1 MSDRNTQHYFFEAV
15 FRKLNE
21 AGLRYVV
28 LHSWQSLP
36 DVATSDVDMLIDEGD
51 KLRLEP
57 LLKRVARETGWRY
70 VNKLW
75 YDVPWCFYF
84 VFVSPKGEESVAL
97 DFISDPNGIGEYRIK
112 NEQILSNREF
122 DGFLWHLTTESEL
135 AYKLAKRLVKGVFK
149 EEDFEFVRSYYA
161 QSDKK
166 VLKIRMSEL
175 MSESVVSWLMSLMG
189 RDDVNRE
196 DFEGFM
202 RSMSPAFKFFGRRWR
217 ISFNPKWWLLQVK
230 RIVHRM
236 KYPTGYV
243 LYVSDEDAV
252 AEFPKFV
259 FRRKKILPVLE
270 LTKSREERALSS
282 STLLLVVNPEAKKS
296 ISNVEARDN
305 VLEVMSRRWA

>member
-1 MSDRNTQHYFFEAV
+1 MAENTQEFFLRAV
-15 FRKLNE
+15 FSALDE
-21 AGLRYVV
+21 ECVCYAV
-28 LHSWQSLP
+28 LHSWQALP
-36 DVATSDVDMLIDEGD
+36 RVAVSDIDMIVDKND
-51 KLRLEP
+51 KNRLEHI
-57 LLKRVARETGWRY
+57 LKNVSDKTGWRF

-75 YDVPWCFYF
+75 YDVPWCYYF
-84 VFVSPKGEESVAL
+84 VFVSSDGNASVAL
-97 DFISDPNGIGEYRIK
+97 DFICDPTGIGAYGVKTNKVLAHREY
-112 NEQILSNREF
+112 NGL
-122 DGFLWHLTTESEL
+122 LWHLTTESEL

-252 AEFPKFV
+252 AEFPQFV

-270 LTKSREERALSS
+270 LTKSREKRALSS